1 MEQKVVRTK
10 RTKTAEQALQSL
22 MRECARSERSS
33 GDALRLMKR
42 WGVADEDAAKVLARL
57 QAERFIDDSRYAEAF
72 VRDKLN
78 LSGWGAYKIK
88 TALRAKGVS
97 SEIIDEVVAPM
108 LAETDM
114 EKRLEE
120 MMMRRVR
127 TLKYSSVY
135 DAKTKLIRFAVS
147 RGFDMEEAIACA
159 AKICNNLKTT
169 NIIEYEDF
177 S

>member
-42 WGVADEDAAKVLARL
+42 WGVSDEDAAKVLARL
-57 QAERFIDDSRYAEAF
+57 QAERFIDDKRYAEAF

-88 TALRAKGVS
+88 MALRTKGVAKD
-97 SEIIDEVVAPM
+97 IIEEVVAPM
-108 LAETDM
+108 LDETDM
-114 EKRLEE
+114 KERLEE
-120 MMMRRVR
+120 IMVRRMRS
-127 TLKYSSVY
+127 LKYSSPY
-135 DAKTKLIRFAVS
+135 DAKTKLIRFAAS
-147 RGFDMEEAIACA
+147 RGYDMEQAIECA
-159 AKICNNLKTT
+159 SKVT
-169 NIIEYEDF
+169 NSLE
-177 S
+177 